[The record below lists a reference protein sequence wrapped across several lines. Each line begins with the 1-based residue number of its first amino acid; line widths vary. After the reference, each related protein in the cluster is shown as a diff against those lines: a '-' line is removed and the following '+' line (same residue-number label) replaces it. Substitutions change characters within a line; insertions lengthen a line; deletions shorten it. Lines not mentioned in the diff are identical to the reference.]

1 MKRIIINLSEDI
13 NCAWK
18 GKFPALKKYARE
30 ILQQPI
36 KKKKNPLKQKFSK
49 QTEKYS
55 LHFREENFQK
65 CFFHKNTSGRISV
78 ALFFFH

>member
-1 MKRIIINLSEDI
+1 MLKKKKKQYLYTNSSGFLCSIIKKKKLRGKQTKRIIINLSEGI

-36 KKKKNPLKQKFSK
+36 KKKKKAIKVEIF
-49 QTEKYS
+49 QTD
-55 LHFREENFQK
+55 
-65 CFFHKNTSGRISV
+65 
-78 ALFFFH
+78 

>member
-1 MKRIIINLSEDI
+1 MLKKKKETVFIYKLIWVPMFNNQKKKKLRGKQTKRIIINLSEGI

-36 KKKKNPLKQKFSK
+36 KKKKKS
-49 QTEKYS
+49 
-55 LHFREENFQK
+55 H
-65 CFFHKNTSGRISV
+65 
-78 ALFFFH
+78 

>member
-1 MKRIIINLSEDI
+1 MLKKKKETIFIYKLIWVPMFNNQKKKKLRGKQTKRIIINLSEGI

-36 KKKKNPLKQKFSK
+36 KKKKKS
-49 QTEKYS
+49 
-55 LHFREENFQK
+55 H
-65 CFFHKNTSGRISV
+65 
-78 ALFFFH
+78 

>member
-1 MKRIIINLSEDI
+1 MLKKKKETIFIYKLIWVPMFNNQKKKKLRGKQTKRIIINLSEGI

-36 KKKKNPLKQKFSK
+36 KKKKKKS
-49 QTEKYS
+49 
-55 LHFREENFQK
+55 H
-65 CFFHKNTSGRISV
+65 
-78 ALFFFH
+78 

>member
-1 MKRIIINLSEDI
+1 MLKKKKETIFIYKLIWVPMFNNQKKKKLRGKQTKRIIINLSEGI

-36 KKKKNPLKQKFSK
+36 KKKKKAIKVEIF
-49 QTEKYS
+49 QTD
-55 LHFREENFQK
+55 
-65 CFFHKNTSGRISV
+65 
-78 ALFFFH
+78 